1 MNAYLP
7 TIPTGNALLIFVLC
21 LIVGTFVIYKFC
33 LDQFGK
39 SIAGNDDNCPWKFVV
54 LRYQTT
60 PREYLTGYSI
70 YFGLMMSIFLA
81 ASIIGPGPFFQI
93 LKAVAAAATQS
104 EMPTSLPT
112 ADTSLQNYPTFPILV
127 AFYIVGLNPNLPKA
141 LDFEISIRGF
151 AHRMAYIPKNI
162 DRLLNYMRFSDM
174 DLPQDKLADAWNAI
188 DLHRP
193 ASTAP
198 DLKSAC
204 ATFDRVVLLYA
215 RAATLAGDASF
226 EDSKDLVDSLD
237 LEIFRKYRAEIQNV
251 GTSLLAIHA
260 RLSDLPAPET
270 QDRRPAVLSIQRDL
284 IKNLE
289 WLYVIFSGAVTAARV
304 NGRIFDRLRAA
315 GFVSPYPPVQQ
326 IPWDP
331 ILKAAGAAALVVIAA
346 CLLAMNTFL
355 GTTEQTLIPTSTGN
369 MLQLL
374 MVILVVH
381 IFAIGQSLALRTKL
395 VGQNAYYT
403 ESGNG
408 SAVAYVKIF
417 VKCWIA
423 SLLLNLVL
431 YSPNLIAALSTPNV
445 KPNGDVTV
453 TQMQLLWQYFSSQ
466 LGWAT
471 VPAICGVMTAYTLD
485 RPTST
490 RFEQAISGALEA
502 SAMAIAAVLAAELT
516 FNGVSN
522 EYREF
527 VIVLYGGLGF
537 VLGAMLPKGIRRH
550 WDAQESC
557 LPDKITVLRTAVR
570 QYFHDIQQF
579 SEWLNARSGEL
590 DGKRPLDVLVE
601 DNGLQQLTLFVG
613 STRQKVAGAMR

>member
-7 TIPTGNALLIFVLC
+7 TIPTGNALLVFVLC
-21 LIVGTFVIYKFC
+21 LIVGTFVIHKFC

-39 SIAGNDDNCPWKFVV
+39 SIAGNDDNCPWKFVI

-70 YFGLMMSIFLA
+70 YFGLMMLIFLA

-93 LKAVAAAATQS
+93 LKAITAAATQS
-104 EMPTSLPT
+104 EMPTASP
-112 ADTSLQNYPTFPILV
+112 AVDTSLQNYPTFPILV

-174 DLPQDKLADAWNAI
+174 DLQPDKLADAWNAI
-188 DLHRP
+188 DLDRP
-193 ASTAP
+193 AAAAP
-198 DLKSAC
+198 DMKSAC

-226 EDSKDLVDSLD
+226 EDSNDLVGNLD

-251 GTSLLAIHA
+251 GTNLLAIHA

-270 QDRRPAVLSIQRDL
+270 PDRRRAVLTIQRDL

-289 WLYVIFSGAVTAARV
+289 WLYVIFAGAVTAARV
-304 NGRIFDRLRAA
+304 TGQIFDRLSAA
-315 GFVSPYPPVQQ
+315 GFVSPYPPVQR

-331 ILKAAGAAALVVIAA
+331 ILKATGAAAFVVVVA
-346 CLLAMNTFL
+346 CLLAINTFL
-355 GTTEQTLIPTSTGN
+355 GTAEQTQIPTTTAN

-374 MVILVVH
+374 MVVLVVH
-381 IFAIGQSLALRTKL
+381 IFAIGQSLALRAKL
-395 VGQNAYYT
+395 VGQNAYYA
-403 ESGNG
+403 ESGSG
-408 SAVAYVKIF
+408 RAVAYAKIF
-417 VKCWIA
+417 FKCWIT

-431 YSPNLIAALSTPNV
+431 YSPNLIGALSTS
-445 KPNGDVTV
+445 NGDPTV

-466 LGWAT
+466 LVWAT
-471 VPAICGVMTAYTLD
+471 VPAICGVMTSYTLD
-485 RPTST
+485 RPAGT
-490 RFEQAISGALEA
+490 RFEQAISGALQA
-502 SAMAIAAVLAAELT
+502 SAMAIAAMLAAELT
-516 FNGVSN
+516 FNSVSID
-522 EYREF
+522 YREF
-527 VIVLYGGLGF
+527 LVVLYGGLGF

-550 WDAQESC
+550 WDAQESYS
-557 LPDKITVLRTAVR
+557 PDKITVLRNTVR

-579 SEWLNARSGEL
+579 SEWLNARSDKL
-590 DGKRPLDVLVE
+590 DGKRPLDVLAE
-601 DNGLQQLTLFVG
+601 DNGLQQLTLFV
-613 STRQKVAGAMR
+613 SNTRQKVAGAMR